1 MIRVDWMYNWWRIDM
16 LRILVVVMRVFM
28 MRVFTGIDIWLDIT
42 RIVLCS
48 WNAVSSPRMIKD
60 LVEVIFWYAQVVI
73 ITNLMEWVLDWI

>member
-1 MIRVDWMYNWWRIDM
+1 MIRVDWMYDWRRIDM

-48 WNAVSSPRMIKD
+48 WNAVSTPWVIKD
-60 LVEVIFWYAQVVI
+60 LLKIFFSNAQVI
-73 ITNLMEWVLDWI
+73 IVAMLVEWILPRI